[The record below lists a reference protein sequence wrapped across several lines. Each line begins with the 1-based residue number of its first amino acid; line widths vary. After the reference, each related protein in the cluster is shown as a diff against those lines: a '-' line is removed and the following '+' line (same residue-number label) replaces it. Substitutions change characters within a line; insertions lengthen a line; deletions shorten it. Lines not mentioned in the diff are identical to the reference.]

1 MIDDFIERKWGR
13 RAVEYM
19 FPELE
24 PILRETL
31 GVIVYQEQVMQ
42 ISSVIGGYSLGGADL
57 LRRAMGKKDPAEMA
71 KQRDIFMAGAVE
83 RKFPKDKAGQLF
95 DLMEQFAGYGFN
107 KSHSAAYALLAYHT
121 AWLKTHYPV
130 EFMAALLTSET
141 SKPENV
147 VKYIGECREM
157 NISVVP
163 PNVQVSD
170 ANFTPINGAIG
181 FGLAAI
187 KNVGHNAIESII
199 AARAALRAEGK
210 QGFASLWEF
219 CEKVDLSR
227 LNKRVLESLN
237 KAGAMDAFGARAQ
250 IAGALD
256 KAMERAQKAQ
266 RDAAAGQH
274 GLFGIFDSDITT
286 GASSEDALPSVAEWD
301 EHTRLQNEKEVLGF
315 FVSGHP
321 MDKYREKLRNMKV
334 VDTATAVEMKPEPQV
349 FRRGRNEEPQNE
361 IAIAGVITGLKVAKS
376 KRSGEFYAQAA
387 LEDTTGKIELI
398 AFPQSYEKLAEKLK
412 IDVPVLVRGVLRGEE
427 DSAPKLAISS
437 IQALE
442 DVKLKLPEALR
453 IKVPLHNP
461 DVALL
466 DKLHA
471 ILVNAPGK
479 GKLLLD
485 LEEPGEFCA
494 VLEPHDVMVAAD
506 RLFIDQVEE
515 LVGQGGVRV
524 IE

>member
-1 MIDDFIERKWGR
+1 
-13 RAVEYM
+13 
-19 FPELE
+19 
-24 PILRETL
+24 
-31 GVIVYQEQVMQ
+31 
-42 ISSVIGGYSLGGADL
+42 
-57 LRRAMGKKDPAEMA
+57 
-71 KQRDIFMAGAVE
+71 
-83 RKFPKDKAGQLF
+83 
-95 DLMEQFAGYGFN
+95 
-107 KSHSAAYALLAYHT
+107 
-121 AWLKTHYPV
+121 
-130 EFMAALLTSET
+130 MAALLTSET

-157 NISVVP
+157 SIPVVP
-163 PNVQVSD
+163 PNVQMSD
-170 ANFTPINGAIG
+170 ANFTPVRNEQGSAIG

-199 AARAALRAEGK
+199 AARAEQWKEGRP
-210 QGFASLWEF
+210 GFASLWEF

-227 LNKRVLESLN
+227 LNKRVLESLI
-237 KAGAMDAFGARAQ
+237 KAGAMDSFGARAQ
-250 IAGALD
+250 TTAALD
-256 KAMERAQKAQ
+256 RAMERAQKAQ
-266 RDAAAGQH
+266 RDAAAGQS
-274 GLFGIFDSDITT
+274 GLFGIFDSDVST
-286 GASSEDALPSVAEWD
+286 GAKAEDSLPSVPEWD

-321 MDKYREKLRNMKV
+321 MDKYREKLRNIKV

-349 FRRGRNEEPQNE
+349 FRRGRDEQPQNE
-361 IAIAGVITGLKVAKS
+361 IQIAGVITGLKVAKS
-376 KRSGEFYAQAA
+376 KRSGELYAQAA

-412 IDVPVLVRGVLRGEE
+412 IEVPVLVRGVLRGEE

-442 DVKLKLPEALR
+442 DVKIKLPEALR

-461 DVALL
+461 DGTMLE
-466 DKLHA
+466 KLHA
-471 ILVNAPGK
+471 ILAGAPGK

-494 VLEPHDVMVAAD
+494 VLEPSGVMVAAD

-515 LVGQGGVRV
+515 LVGLGGVRV